1 MFLFRT
7 YVKSKKE
14 TSFFR
19 NFKSTWCQRVLNY
32 QQITQLLMILRLL
45 QSVET

>member
-7 YVKSKKE
+7 YVKSKKG

-19 NFKSTWCQRVLNY
+19 NFKSIWCQRVLNCHWT
-32 QQITQLLMILRLL
+32 TQFLMILKPL